1 MLAHIPQKENRC
13 DGSYTATDGL
23 LGVTCMIGGGERK
36 SLYNCDG
43 KETSNPKKNE
53 GVSYGEHCGF
63 DTLKKNKEK

>member
-1 MLAHIPQKENRC
+1 
-13 DGSYTATDGL
+13 
-23 LGVTCMIGGGERK
+23 MIGGGERK